1 MAVDALGDVFIADTY
16 NNRVVEVPAGGGAQR
31 TVGTGLSAPDGGA
44 VAPAPATT
52 TTTTTGPAAAL
63 PEAPYAA
70 LLALGALPAG
80 GYVLLRRRRS
90 S

>member
-1 MAVDALGDVFIADTY
+1 MAFNLLNPCGV
-16 NNRVVEVPAGGGAQR
+16 
-31 TVGTGLSAPDGGA
+31 A

-52 TTTTTGPAAAL
+52 TTIPTGPAAAL

>member
-1 MAVDALGDVFIADTY
+1 V
-16 NNRVVEVPAGGGAQR
+16 
-31 TVGTGLSAPDGGA
+31 A